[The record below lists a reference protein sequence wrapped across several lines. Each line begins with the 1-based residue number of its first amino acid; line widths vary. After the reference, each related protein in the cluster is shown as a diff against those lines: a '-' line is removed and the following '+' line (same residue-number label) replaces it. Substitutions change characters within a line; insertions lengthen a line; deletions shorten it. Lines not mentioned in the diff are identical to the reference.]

1 MKQLLLE
8 LFEESGSLDPQA
20 ILLRLS
26 MAVVIGAFIFL
37 SYRLSHE
44 GRI

>member
-20 ILLRLS
+20 ILLRLA
-26 MAVVIGAFIFL
+26 MAVVIL
-37 SYRLSHE
+37 SLIHISEPTRPY
-44 GRI
+44 